1 MNTKQLLLLPSLLV
15 LACGPL
21 AVYEEQAI
29 KCGGPHV
36 VASLA
41 SVTLADDCLNKA
53 SEDPAFAFGRPAA
66 GACEAADSNCLSL
79 CRQTSMQLA
88 FGSSATHD
96 VKIDIKEVRLLEPST
111 RKLLDTL
118 TSREPRRWSGESYQ
132 AWDEIIL
139 SNQGVKASY
148 KLSAPGYHWASDARY
163 RLQTYIV
170 EVDVLVDG
178 ELRTLSVEA
187 TREPEVAT

>member
-1 MNTKQLLLLPSLLV
+1 MNTKHLMLLPALLV

-21 AVYEEQAI
+21 TVYEEQNI

-41 SVTLADDCLNKA
+41 SVTLADDCVNKP
-53 SEDPAFAFGRPAA
+53 SDEPGVAFTKAP
-66 GACEAADSNCLSL
+66 GACQTGDSNCATL

-96 VKIDIKEVRLLEPST
+96 VKIDIKEVRLLEPTT
-111 RKLLDTL
+111 RKLLGTL

-132 AWDEIIL
+132 AWDGIIL
-139 SNQGVKASY
+139 SNQGVKATY

-163 RLQTYIV
+163 RLQMYIV